1 LTGGHGRVAFTSPFA
16 MKAGYIV
23 RLAGFVANIVRL
35 ALLASV
41 TCYLVGDRVAQG
53 FLHGL
58 AGIALM
64 FVALIAF
71 VVVDGLVCWLIRPKY
86 ANATATEY

>member
-1 LTGGHGRVAFTSPFA
+1 LTGGNGVVASPGPFV

-23 RLAGFVANIVRL
+23 RLAGFVAHVVRVTLL
-35 ALLASV
+35 ALV
-41 TCYLVGDRVAQG
+41 TYYLGDRVAQG

-58 AGIALM
+58 AGIVVM

-71 VVVDGLVCWLIRPKY
+71 FAVDGLVCWLIRPKY
-86 ANATATEY
+86 ANATEY